1 MKKKIKNVIYL
12 SIFLIVVILL
22 NFYLLNKDKDKNVN
36 ENNSDLI
43 KFNKHDT
50 FLFNKI
56 VNKYKF
62 KDKIIYYNSFDQYPN
77 NLPEIIDLRSKC
89 PEIYEQGKLGTC
101 HVQGICFLY
110 HYITKQLNIDFIPS
124 RMFLEYTSHQFFHPS
139 RNFLNYN
146 EEIKNFIFTNA
157 GGFET
162 NDLFSIFIDGV
173 CDEKMYPYPD
183 DELLVKYDKN
193 INLINNIRKNINHG
207 NKIDNMIKINKLYDD
222 IKLIIPSKNNFK
234 NAKKHRILDCI
245 QINYNIDEMKKCLN
259 YVGPIAFSLIHAKF
273 FLNDINIYIYN
284 PAIKIKL
291 VAHKI
296 LLNNYSKDKNLNILL
311 EKFIKSIED
320 LLNNLNSK
328 NYKLL
333 NNIQDNIKNSLNNL
347 EKNEIYKTEL
357 SDLPFTDKKF
367 INEIYKNLEYKESE
381 LLIKFPTDLINDCF
395 NILKKYNID
404 LNKIIKY
411 IEYEKIHNFH
421 LGIDDLLNLNEE
433 KRKSLIKNDDFKYVT
448 NFLEYF
454 SKDNSGHVMS
464 VVGYN
469 DNKKY
474 FIIRNSWGK
483 NYGKDG
489 YFYLDYEYFTNRKY
503 LYGCNIYDLFLIT
516 KTTDGSISFINN

>member
-1 MKKKIKNVIYL
+1 
-12 SIFLIVVILL
+12 
-22 NFYLLNKDKDKNVN
+22 
-36 ENNSDLI
+36 
-43 KFNKHDT
+43 
-50 FLFNKI
+50 
-56 VNKYKF
+56 
-62 KDKIIYYNSFDQYPN
+62 
-77 NLPEIIDLRSKC
+77 
-89 PEIYEQGKLGTC
+89 
-101 HVQGICFLY
+101 
-110 HYITKQLNIDFIPS
+110 
-124 RMFLEYTSHQFFHPS
+124 
-139 RNFLNYN
+139 
-146 EEIKNFIFTNA
+146 
-157 GGFET
+157 
-162 NDLFSIFIDGV
+162 
-173 CDEKMYPYPD
+173 MYPYPD
-183 DELLVKYDKN
+183 NELLIKYDKN

-234 NAKKHRILDCI
+234 NAKTHRILDCI
-245 QINYNIDEMKKCLN
+245 QINNNIDEMKKCLN
-259 YVGPIAFSLIHAKF
+259 YVGPIAFSLTHAKF

-284 PAIKIKL
+284 PAIKMQL
-291 VAHKI
+291 VVHKI

-333 NNIQDNIKNSLNNL
+333 NNIQDNINNSLNNL
-347 EKNEIYKTEL
+347 KKNEIYKTEL
-357 SDLPFTDKKF
+357 NDLFLTDKKF
-367 INEIYKNLEYKESE
+367 INEIYKNLDYKESE

-411 IEYEKIHNFH
+411 IEYEKIHNFN
-421 LGIDDLLNLNEE
+421 LGIDDLLNLNQE
-433 KRKSLIKNDDFKYVT
+433 KRKSLIKNDDFKYVI

-454 SKDNSGHVMS
+454 HKDISGHVLS